1 LDEFFFEGSVW
12 CSFSRSQTIFFTQLK
27 NNLFLEGNNKKN
39 TIYSVSMPHSQPQR
53 KRSPFGSL
61 SANRRYEVLKEFN
74 ELLEHLSGG
83 DKRSLLEQF
92 KISKQGKV
100 PCENLSNS
108 KKERK
113 LDNLMSNISKSLREK
128 KKTKAE
134 KTTLISLFC
143 GT

>member
-1 LDEFFFEGSVW
+1 MNFFLREVCGAVFPDHKQFFLHNSK
-12 CSFSRSQTIFFTQLK
+12 TIYFWKETI
-27 NNLFLEGNNKKN
+27 KN